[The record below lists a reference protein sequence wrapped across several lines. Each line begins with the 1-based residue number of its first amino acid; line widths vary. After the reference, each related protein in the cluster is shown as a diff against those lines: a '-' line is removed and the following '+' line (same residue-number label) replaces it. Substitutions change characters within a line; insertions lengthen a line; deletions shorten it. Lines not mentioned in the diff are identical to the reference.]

1 MVKSKKAFS
10 LIELS
15 IVILIIGIIIAG
27 VTQSSRLIAR
37 FYLQSARSL
46 TQSSPVSSISDIVL
60 WVETTLEGSFIDNQA
75 QDQARVS
82 IWYDFNLQ
90 GRKNNPSSPDSVY
103 YPTYIESC
111 INSLPCLRMQ
121 SSFFIFDATK
131 LIGIPYTVIIVEQ
144 RRGSDSSSYFIGST
158 AGGSDQGLILGYRSD
173 TAITFA
179 TYANDYDATVSA
191 YSTPTP
197 VIHVFSYTGAT
208 RTYYKNGA
216 SVTLND
222 LGGGTN
228 IAAPLAAYA
237 TGLIGA
243 FIPAD
248 AYYYNGD
255 IGEVIIFAKSLKV
268 EERKS
273 IESYLS
279 RKWRVTLSS

>member
-1 MVKSKKAFS
+1 MIKFKKAFS

-37 FYLQSARSL
+37 FHLQAGRNL
-46 TQSSPVSSISDIVL
+46 TESSPVSSISDIVL
-60 WVETTLEGSFIDNQA
+60 WVETTLESSFIGNQA

-90 GRKNNPSSPDSVY
+90 GKKNNPSSPSSTY

-121 SSFFIFDATK
+121 SSYFTFDATK
-131 LIGIPYTVIIVEQ
+131 LIGVPYTVIVVEQ
-144 RRGSDSSSYFIGST
+144 RRSSSGNYFIGST
-158 AGGSDQGLILGYRSD
+158 AGDTDQGLILGYRSN

-197 VIHVFSYTGAT
+197 VIHVFTYTGTT
-208 RTYYKNGA
+208 RTYHRNGA
-216 SVTLND
+216 STTLND

-237 TGLIGA
+237 TGMIGA
-243 FIPAD
+243 FIPAQ
-248 AYYYNGD
+248 AIYYNGD
-255 IGEVIIFAKSLKV
+255 IGEVIIFSKSLKV

-279 RKWRVTLSS
+279 RKWRIALSS